1 MADVIEGL
9 REQLVQ
15 AAGMLF
21 TAGVMQHSGHANM
34 SARLDDERMLLTRR
48 GVIRGLVTADVAVVP
63 FDGVA
68 FDGALEPTTAEI
80 VAMHAGVYRERP
92 AVGAI
97 IHTHS
102 PYVTAFAVAHAPL
115 PCAYEALLR
124 FGVTESIPVAV
135 WAPRGSRESV
145 TNIMEQIRAHPDV
158 PAVLLA
164 NHGVL
169 AFGRD
174 PLESAQLI
182 VVLEEAAAATVRA
195 RVLGGEQGFPEGA
208 LERVHERM
216 HRFGSAR

>member
-1 MADVIEGL
+1 
-9 REQLVQ
+9 
-15 AAGMLF
+15 
-21 TAGVMQHSGHANM
+21 
-34 SARLDDERMLLTRR
+34 MLLTRR

-68 FDGALEPTTAEI
+68 FDGALEPTMAEI
-80 VAMHAGVYRERP
+80 VVMHAGVYRERP
-92 AVGAI
+92 AVGPI

-102 PYVTAFAVAHAPL
+102 PYVTAFAAAHAPL

-124 FGVTESIPVAV
+124 FGVTESNPVAAL
-135 WAPRGSRESV
+135 APRGSRESV

-182 VVLEEAAAATVRA
+182 MVLEEAAAATVRA

-208 LERVHERM
+208 LERVHARV